1 VGIPRGLAIAPDDTS
16 LCFAGLTDGTIWAS
30 HDSGQSF
37 ERLLDGLP
45 PVTSLAVV

>member
-16 LCFAGLTDGTIWAS
+16 LCFAGLTDGTIWTS